1 MWQMMAPSLSDV
13 AVRGKEE
20 RVCAREKTEERR
32 NMYTYGSM
40 AAVSLTDTLPYGGA
54 LPGAVK
60 AAAMPN
66 GIAAR
71 AATSFLS
78 FMS

>member
-1 MWQMMAPSLSDV
+1 MAPSLFDV
-13 AVRGKEE
+13 AERGKEE
-20 RVCAREKTEERR
+20 RVYARQKAEERR
-32 NMYTYGSM
+32 NMHTYGSTS
-40 AAVSLTDTLPYGGA
+40 AVSLTDTLPYGGA

-71 AATSFLS
+71 ATTSFLS